1 MPIMISPVTY
11 TMYYNVPLPPIE
23 MKVIKRT
30 IKEKDYQVKL
40 IKMNEVKLITE
51 YFAQ

>member
-1 MPIMISPVTY
+1 MPIMISPQSYMIYY
-11 TMYYNVPLPPIE
+11 TVSLPIE

-30 IKEKDYQVKL
+30 VKKTKDYKVKL
-40 IKMNEVKLITE
+40 YKMNEVKLITE